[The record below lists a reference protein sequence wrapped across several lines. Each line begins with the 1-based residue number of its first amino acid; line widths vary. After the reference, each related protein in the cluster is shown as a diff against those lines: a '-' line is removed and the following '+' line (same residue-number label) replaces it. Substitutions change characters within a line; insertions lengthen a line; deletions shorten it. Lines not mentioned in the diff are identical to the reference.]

1 MKFYST
7 YFIVLNQVILLWI
20 QKLFIG
26 FYILL
31 SWKIYYKWRDVFAL
45 VDTLEFGLK
54 ILFFILSIIWMGKI
68 MILRTDKQ
76 IVINP
81 LLIGISAVLV
91 MLHTSQSNI
100 EFFGLDVQYIR
111 IVLYII
117 YSLIIL
123 IGIWATNRRN
133 GIF

>member
-1 MKFYST
+1 M
-7 YFIVLNQVILLWI
+7 
-20 QKLFIG
+20 
-26 FYILL
+26 
-31 SWKIYYKWRDVFAL
+31 

-100 EFFGLDVQYIR
+100 EFFWIR
-111 IVLYII
+111 CPI
-117 YSLIIL
+117 YKNSFVYNIF
-123 IGIWATNRRN
+123 TDNFNRN
-133 GIF
+133 MGY

>member
-20 QKLFIG
+20 QKLFVG

>member
-20 QKLFIG
+20 QKLFVG

-100 EFFGLDVQYIR
+100 EFFGLDVQYIS

>member
-1 MKFYST
+1 M
-7 YFIVLNQVILLWI
+7 
-20 QKLFIG
+20 
-26 FYILL
+26 
-31 SWKIYYKWRDVFAL
+31 

-54 ILFFILSIIWMGKI
+54 ILLWMGAIIWMGKI

>member
-20 QKLFIG
+20 QKLFVG

-81 LLIGISAVLV
+81 LLIGISAILV

>member
-20 QKLFIG
+20 QKLFVG

-31 SWKIYYKWRDVFAL
+31 SWKIYYKCRDVFAL

>member
-20 QKLFIG
+20 QKLFVG

-123 IGIWATNRRN
+123 MGIWATNRRN